1 MVAGLK
7 EGGLYRFRVR
17 ALNAAGVGEP
27 GFVADLTEVKD
38 RTSECAQHCLVNWL
52 RNSSF
57 SKCLTSPVPPEM
69 DLDASVKEKIVVH
82 AGATIRIIAY
92 VSGKPA
98 PQISWCRDDGE
109 VPKEAKVETTGISN
123 SLVIKNCKRQHQGI
137 YTLSAKN
144 EGGERKKAVI
154 VEVLGEATLNTSSKE
169 AQALFTLHRFRCLRL
184 HDSPT
189 PRLG

>member
-1 MVAGLK
+1 
-7 EGGLYRFRVR
+7 
-17 ALNAAGVGEP
+17 
-27 GFVADLTEVKD
+27 
-38 RTSECAQHCLVNWL
+38 
-52 RNSSF
+52 
-57 SKCLTSPVPPEM
+57 M

-98 PQISWCRDDGE
+98 PQITWSRDDGE

-144 EGGERKKAVI
+144 EGGERRKAVI
-154 VEVLGEATLNTSSKE
+154 VEVLGEFKRVLVRQNVAHQCETLIPSTPCPSRCPWSCWTS
-169 AQALFTLHRFRCLRL
+169 LYW
-184 HDSPT
+184 
-189 PRLG
+189 